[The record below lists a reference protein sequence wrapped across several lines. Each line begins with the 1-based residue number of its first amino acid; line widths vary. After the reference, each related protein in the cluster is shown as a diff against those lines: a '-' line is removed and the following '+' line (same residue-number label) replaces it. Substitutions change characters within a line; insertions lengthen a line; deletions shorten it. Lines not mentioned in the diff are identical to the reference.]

1 MKYDFN
7 DLGLHGKII
16 SSAIK
21 PYIKHGPIKPYI
33 KHGPKPLKDVEKLA
47 KKSGIC
53 VVTCE
58 TTKGWNFSL
67 GFSTHRKINHFEH
80 LRQN

>member
-7 DLGLHGKII
+7 DLGLHGKLI
-16 SSAIK
+16 SST
-21 PYIKHGPIKPYI
+21 IKPYI

-58 TTKGWNFSL
+58 TTKSWNFSL